1 MKNFLAPIQ
10 KLVKSCLKSERTLIL
25 LSILVIS
32 VLLIQ
37 YSSIKGKIVS
47 YMSNPRQLASNN
59 NSTNNSTN
67 NKSTN
72 STVPTPAMPAGLN
85 ELPSSPNNSQ
95 NIISNA
101 PNNLK
106 SNPIDPQALLPKDNN
121 NEWAKLNPS
130 TNTQNLLNAGHHAGI
145 DTKGAS
151 LRNANLQIRSDP
163 PCPRNNVSPWLQ
175 STIDPDMTRKALQ

>member
-37 YSSIKGKIVS
+37 YSSIKGKIMS

-59 NSTNNSTN
+59 NSTNN
-67 NKSTN
+67 KSTN
-72 STVPTPAMPAGLN
+72 STLPTPAMPAGLN
-85 ELPSSPNNSQ
+85 ERPGSPTISQ

-101 PNNLK
+101 PGNLK

-121 NEWAKLNPS
+121 NAWAKLNPS

-175 STIDPDMTRKALQ
+175 STIDPDTTRKPLQ